1 MVWPMV
7 TERVMLGPL
16 FDDDLEWRE
25 EAFGERPV
33 LGPWGD
39 PFHDDELLE
48 CGLED
53 PETCESC
60 E

>member
-1 MVWPMV
+1 MVWPEV
-7 TERVMLGPL
+7 G
-16 FDDDLEWRE
+16 DDDQVWRE

-39 PFHDDELLE
+39 PFHGPESDEPLE
-48 CGLED
+48 CGLEN

>member
-1 MVWPMV
+1 MVWPKV

-16 FDDDLEWRE
+16 FDDDVEGRE

>member
-1 MVWPMV
+1 MVWPKV

-39 PFHDDELLE
+39 PFHDDAPLE
-48 CGLED
+48 CGLEH
-53 PETCESC
+53 PEVCESC
-60 E
+60 Q

>member
-1 MVWPMV
+1 MV
-7 TERVMLGPL
+7 TERVMMGPL

>member
-1 MVWPMV
+1 MTNKQHHGWSLSDI
-7 TERVMLGPL
+7 R
-16 FDDDLEWRE
+16 FDDEQTWRE
-25 EAFGERPV
+25 EAFGERPA
-33 LGPWGD
+33 LDALGD
-39 PFHDDELLE
+39 PFHDDEPLE

>member
-1 MVWPMV
+1 VVWPKV

-25 EAFGERPV
+25 EAFGERPM
-33 LGPWGD
+33 LSPWGD
-39 PFHDDELLE
+39 PFHNGEPLE

-53 PETCESC
+53 PESCESC
-60 E
+60 N